1 MKKRSKRRKK
11 HGFFKSIFISIVAL
25 ALISGL
31 IVAIPNGYIILS
43 TMNDIKLNVT
53 TKKINADE
61 AKLKEIKKQ
70 KPEIAMVLGAG
81 IINNNRPSKILKDRL
96 NIAASLYK
104 NKIVKKILLT
114 GDGRNKNHDETQ
126 VMYDYIIKKRI
137 PPEALQIDPYGI
149 STYESMARAASIYKI
164 KRPVIITQRYHLYR
178 ALYLGKCT
186 GMKCVGVSSN
196 QSRASKLYTVFSS
209 RETIARMKDFVT
221 GIRKPAPQFADYR

>member
-53 TKKINADE
+53 TKKINTGE

-81 IINNNRPSKILKDRL
+81 IINNNRK
-96 NIAASLYK
+96 
-104 NKIVKKILLT
+104 
-114 GDGRNKNHDETQ
+114 
-126 VMYDYIIKKRI
+126 
-137 PPEALQIDPYGI
+137 
-149 STYESMARAASIYKI
+149 
-164 KRPVIITQRYHLYR
+164 PV
-178 ALYLGKCT
+178 
-186 GMKCVGVSSN
+186 
-196 QSRASKLYTVFSS
+196 
-209 RETIARMKDFVT
+209 
-221 GIRKPAPQFADYR
+221 

>member
-1 MKKRSKRRKK
+1 M
-11 HGFFKSIFISIVAL
+11 
-25 ALISGL
+25 
-31 IVAIPNGYIILS
+31 
-43 TMNDIKLNVT
+43 
-53 TKKINADE
+53 
-61 AKLKEIKKQ
+61 
-70 KPEIAMVLGAG
+70 
-81 IINNNRPSKILKDRL
+81 
-96 NIAASLYK
+96 
-104 NKIVKKILLT
+104 LT

-149 STYESMARAASIYKI
+149 STYESMARASSIYKI
-164 KRPVIITQRYHLYR
+164 KRSVIITQRYHLYR

-221 GIRKPAPQFADYR
+221 GIRKPAPQFTDYR

>member
-1 MKKRSKRRKK
+1 
-11 HGFFKSIFISIVAL
+11 
-25 ALISGL
+25 
-31 IVAIPNGYIILS
+31 
-43 TMNDIKLNVT
+43 MNDIKLNVT

-81 IINNNRPSKILKDRL
+81 IINNKRPSKILKDKL

-126 VMYDYIIKKRI
+126 VMYDYIIKKKI

-178 ALYLGKCT
+178 ALYLGRRT
-186 GMKCVGVSSN
+186 GMKCIGVSSN
-196 QSRASKLYTVFSS
+196 QSRASKLYTIFTK
-209 RETIARMKDFVT
+209 RETITRIKDFITEIGRAHV
-221 GIRKPAPQFADYR
+221 